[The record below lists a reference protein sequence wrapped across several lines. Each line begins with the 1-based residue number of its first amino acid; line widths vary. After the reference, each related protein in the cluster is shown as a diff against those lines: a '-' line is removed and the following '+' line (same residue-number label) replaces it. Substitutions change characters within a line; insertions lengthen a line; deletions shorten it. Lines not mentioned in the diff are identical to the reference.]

1 MSTIGRRTG
10 SPATSRW
17 TVSSDSVPP
26 SARKNVS
33 QLVPPMSK
41 PSAGGSATIRAATAP
56 PAGPESSIAAGCSA
70 ACSSV
75 ATPPE
80 ESITCGSGSPAS
92 SVALRSRLR

>member
-1 MSTIGRRTG
+1 MSTIGSRTG
-10 SPATSRW
+10 SPATCRC
-17 TVSSDSVPP
+17 TVSSDSLPL

-41 PSAGGSATIRAATAP
+41 PRAGGSATIRAATAP
-56 PAGPESSIAAGCSA
+56 PAGPESSIAAGWAA

-92 SVALRSRLR
+92 RLASRSRPR